1 MLNIMSS
8 ILIIAVGRK
17 MKNVAKSLKKNSKL
31 CMPKENSTDETD
43 SEIKHH
49 GKEQMPSSDVQ
60 QKSLKSLTKTI
71 HWNRIKRTSPK
82 TEHKGI
88 LLL

>member
-1 MLNIMSS
+1 MFS

-17 MKNVAKSLKKNSKL
+17 TKNVAKSLKKNGKL

-60 QKSLKSLTKTI
+60 QKSLKSLTKSI

>member
-8 ILIIAVGRK
+8 ILIIAVGRRT
-17 MKNVAKSLKKNSKL
+17 KNVAKSLKKTSKL
-31 CMPKENSTDETD
+31 CMPKENFTDETD
-43 SEIKHH
+43 SEIEHH
-49 GKEQMPSSDVQ
+49 SKEQMPRSDVQ

-82 TEHKGI
+82 LNIKVN